1 MPKRIKMI
9 SVPFNHKWPNSA
21 RISVVRELGAY
32 PVGTGRGMLDPDIA
46 KAALA
51 AGAAIPFDPAPA
63 KPKTP
68 RKPRAIKAAASK
80 PAE

>member
-21 RISVVRELGAY
+21 RVSVVRDLGAY

-51 AGAAIPFDPAPA
+51 AGAAIEFDPAPD

-68 RKPRAIKAAASK
+68 RRSRAKAAETTK
-80 PAE
+80 PE